1 MCLLL
6 MNIKKMVAL
15 LKLEAY
21 PIHSAWA
28 RDGFDFPYTNGT
40 MEQVLEYIPVEEML
54 GDAQDMAKLQEEFL
68 QLTTMEVD
76 DTGDKVV
83 TKKRREIMVS
93 VELPVRKHVK

>member
-1 MCLLL
+1 M
-6 MNIKKMVAL
+6 
-15 LKLEAY
+15 
-21 PIHSAWA
+21 
-28 RDGFDFPYTNGT
+28 
-40 MEQVLEYIPVEEML
+40 EEML
-54 GDAQDMAKLQEEFL
+54 GDAQDRAKLQEEFL